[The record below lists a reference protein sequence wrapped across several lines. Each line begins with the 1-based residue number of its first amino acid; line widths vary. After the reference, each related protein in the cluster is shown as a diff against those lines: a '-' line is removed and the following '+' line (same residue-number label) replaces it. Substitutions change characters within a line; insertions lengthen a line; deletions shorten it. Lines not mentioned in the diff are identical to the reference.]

1 MKATVVLCEI
11 PVNSEWWQ
19 SSGSSPQLLQGN
31 KWYHRSR
38 WVSSILT
45 ITTMNIETI
54 MSNTY
59 GVLTN
64 KCSVEDILEQYTGED
79 AMFYGNPY
87 DMTTQDVD
95 EVISFYENTEEYE
108 KCQELLYI
116 KSDIMAD
123 GLTKKLI
130 RKCLIEN

>member
-1 MKATVVLCEI
+1 MVDI
-11 PVNSEWWQ
+11 D
-19 SSGSSPQLLQGN
+19 
-31 KWYHRSR
+31 
-38 WVSSILT
+38 I
-45 ITTMNIETI
+45 I

-64 KCSVEDILEQYTGED
+64 RCSVEDIMEQYEGID

-87 DMTTQDVD
+87 DVTTEDID
-95 EVISFYENTEEYE
+95 EVIDYFENTEEYE
-108 KCQELLYI
+108 KCSELLSV
-116 KSDIMAD
+116 KNDIIAD

>member
-1 MKATVVLCEI
+1 
-11 PVNSEWWQ
+11 
-19 SSGSSPQLLQGN
+19 
-31 KWYHRSR
+31 
-38 WVSSILT
+38 
-45 ITTMNIETI
+45 

-64 KCSVEDILEQYTGED
+64 RCSVEDILDQYEGVN

-108 KCQELLYI
+108 KCQELLYV

>member
-1 MKATVVLCEI
+1 
-11 PVNSEWWQ
+11 
-19 SSGSSPQLLQGN
+19 
-31 KWYHRSR
+31 
-38 WVSSILT
+38 
-45 ITTMNIETI
+45 

-87 DMTTQDVD
+87 NIELTDID
-95 EVISFYENTEEYE
+95 EVINFYENTEEYE
-108 KCQELLYI
+108 KCQELLYV

>member
-1 MKATVVLCEI
+1 
-11 PVNSEWWQ
+11 
-19 SSGSSPQLLQGN
+19 
-31 KWYHRSR
+31 
-38 WVSSILT
+38 
-45 ITTMNIETI
+45 

-87 DMTTQDVD
+87 NIELADID
-95 EVISFYENTEEYE
+95 EVINFYENTEEYE
-108 KCQELLYI
+108 KCQELLYV

>member
-1 MKATVVLCEI
+1 
-11 PVNSEWWQ
+11 
-19 SSGSSPQLLQGN
+19 
-31 KWYHRSR
+31 
-38 WVSSILT
+38 
-45 ITTMNIETI
+45 

-64 KCSVEDILEQYTGED
+64 KCSVENILDQYEGVD

-108 KCQELLYI
+108 KCSELLSV
-116 KSDIMAD
+116 KNDIIAEK
-123 GLTKKLI
+123 LTNKLI
-130 RKCLIEN
+130 RRCLIEN

>member
-1 MKATVVLCEI
+1 
-11 PVNSEWWQ
+11 
-19 SSGSSPQLLQGN
+19 
-31 KWYHRSR
+31 
-38 WVSSILT
+38 
-45 ITTMNIETI
+45 

-64 KCSVEDILEQYTGED
+64 RCSVEDILDQYEGVD

-108 KCQELLYI
+108 KCQELLYV

>member
-1 MKATVVLCEI
+1 
-11 PVNSEWWQ
+11 
-19 SSGSSPQLLQGN
+19 
-31 KWYHRSR
+31 
-38 WVSSILT
+38 
-45 ITTMNIETI
+45 MNIDIEII

-64 KCSVEDILEQYTGED
+64 KCSVEDILDQYEGVD

-108 KCQELLYI
+108 KCQELLYV